1 MKLKK
6 KILVAFVLLIC
17 IGFFI
22 QNRIRNSHD
31 LKHLSVA
38 EIETIYEQGCAERD
52 NTIVPCHWYTETH
65 SPMPAFIAG
74 MLDGAYISGESIADL
89 ALLTWNYSHNAQY
102 RSEVNEMASLM
113 WQNRY
118 EVYQELKTE
127 LQQYGQSIAG
137 YEGALEAEYQFG
149 RLVFEV
155 GFNFVG
161 IGSISGIG
169 KLNASL
175 KTFNK
180 GKWLKRME
188 KMTEISL
195 SCKTCATIFNQSK
208 NLRKNILKNNL
219 DDVKLLL
226 DKEWKASGKT
236 WDNFIRDY
244 DAHHVIPVEMLE
256 KSEGLIFYYNNG
268 GKFNFNSIENGIF
281 VKKVA
286 KGGEHA
292 YHPKYND
299 YIENRIRN
307 IYEQA
312 VLNSDN
318 VTIQIKEIENKLQNF
333 SNELKLQIK
342 NECVIGKKR
351 INEIGI

>member
-6 KILVAFVLLIC
+6 KIFLAVVLIC

-38 EIETIYEQGCAERD
+38 EIENIYEQGCTERD
-52 NTIVPCHWYTETH
+52 NTIVPCNWYTETH
-65 SPMPAFIAG
+65 SPMPAFVAG

-208 NLRKNILKNNL
+208 NLRKNILKNDL

-226 DKEWKASGKT
+226 DKEWKTSGKT
-236 WDNFIRDY
+236 WDNFIKDY
-244 DAHHVIPVEMLE
+244 DAHHVIPVDLLI
-256 KSEGLIFYYNNG
+256 KSEVLKTYYNSG
-268 GKFNFNSIENGIF
+268 GALNFNSFENGILLKS
-281 VKKVA
+281 VNKA
-286 KGGEHA
+286 GIHA
-292 YHPKYND
+292 NHPNYTNEILD
-299 YIENRIRN
+299 RLNSVENKFK
-307 IYEQA
+307 
-312 VLNSDN
+312 VLNLPNDTKISFYD
-318 VTIQIKEIENKLQNF
+318 KEIRKIILNLKSEL
-333 SNELKLQIK
+333 NEATRTGTKVNNLFEK
-342 NECVIGKKR
+342 
-351 INEIGI
+351 